1 MNARGYSSTLQ
12 RATNG
17 ILRIYFL
24 NAKQNCLGILPV
36 SLITQIGLFYP
47 LYFCKKFE
55 MNVTTRYATF
65 LLLSLFFAADSL
77 FAQIAIPTVKPNHQ
91 INNELISIDKKID
104 AVTNQASL
112 PEVKKQRILDAYQAA
127 KNNLKELSAIERQ
140 IQEIQQQLQELPSK
154 IEQLEKSIQKVDEEI
169 KKQAHEELS
178 HFSSDEL
185 NQRLVVEKTYQSALK
200 SSITQLEVLI
210 AEQLLQ
216 PQQIRKQI
224 VETKDALINTE
235 QELAALK
242 TVKNKQ
248 ERDARKSQLSSAY
261 SRLNAT
267 LTWLDLEN
275 IIHPLRLESNNL
287 ELQFLKTKRTQ
298 LSNQIDHID
307 DFLTQKEQQEI
318 DQEQIALIRAQ
329 KEAAGKHPIIQ
340 TVAQENIRYNQLLR
354 EISIKEELYLDLTK
368 EIEARSQQ
376 IEKDFQSAEKKIE
389 LAGIRPS
396 LGNLLREQRRDL
408 PLAKNYKKQIDI
420 IHHEIAQAGVE
431 QFQLEEAK
439 KTLVDIDQALQARLS
454 TEVSDRLHDSEMLQ
468 LRIELDKLLN
478 EQKTLVFKLT
488 TVYSEYSTILTD
500 VDFSLQHLISL
511 GEKFNH
517 YLNERLLWVPSAPVI
532 NKHYLLEI
540 YQSILWISQVSHWQQ
555 AAFDLRNSINS
566 RQALTLLGI
575 LTIGLLILFRRKIR
589 NNLQNLL
596 EKSRKIYADR
606 FEFTFYSLG
615 YVFLLALP
623 LPMIMA
629 FIGWLLLMNGQVAV
643 FSHTVADG
651 LLAAAVPLLIMQVVY
666 LLFMPQGVVQSMF
679 NWHEHSIQ
687 LIHRQLKWIRLV
699 AIPVMFFIGMFA
711 DQVDSKH
718 SYTLGRMAL
727 IIGMLAMAYILHRFA
742 HPKKGLGKYFYQENP
757 NNWRSRLRYLWYSI
771 SVLIPLIIIGFA
783 IAGYYQSALELQQ
796 KLVILLRMV
805 FFSALLHGIIVRWLM
820 LTNRRLALQNA
831 RKKRKLQE
839 QAEDKD
845 KTGADV
851 INPEEELILDIPKI
865 NEQSKKLLNTAI
877 FVFLVIGSGLVLRDI
892 FPALSVFDQVV
903 LWQHA
908 ALVDG
913 QESLQPITL
922 VNIFISIICLLLMLI
937 FVKNFPSLIDLFC
950 AGKYS
955 MSAGSRYAAIQLTG
969 YAVVIITFIAI
980 TDQLGGSWSQV
991 QWLVAAMGVGLGFGL
1006 QEIFANMVSGIILL
1020 FERPIRVGDTVTV
1033 GDISGKVTRI
1043 QMRATTIVDW
1053 DQKELIVPNKM
1064 FITDKVINWTLTD
1077 PVTRVVIPVGIAY
1090 DADEAQALRILKQ
1103 VTEESPWVLK
1113 EPEPTVFFVGFGD
1126 SSLDFSLRIFVS
1138 AMEDRLPATDD
1149 IHRRIRCAFK
1159 EHNIEIPFPQRDLH
1173 IRSSPFATEAN
1184 II

>member
-1 MNARGYSSTLQ
+1 
-12 RATNG
+12 
-17 ILRIYFL
+17 
-24 NAKQNCLGILPV
+24 
-36 SLITQIGLFYP
+36 
-47 LYFCKKFE
+47 
-55 MNVTTRYATF
+55 MNVTAHWTVF
-65 LLLSLFFAADSL
+65 LLLSLFFAADGL
-77 FAQIAIPTVKPNHQ
+77 FAQVAIPTVKPVHQ
-91 INNELISIDKKID
+91 ANNELTSIGKKID
-104 AVTNQASL
+104 AITNQTNLS
-112 PEVKKQRILDAYQAA
+112 EVEKQRILSAYQAA
-127 KNNLKELSAIERQ
+127 KNNLEELSAIERKT
-140 IQEIQQQLQELPSK
+140 QEIQHQLRELPAK
-154 IEQLEKSIQKVDEEI
+154 IKQLEKSIQEADEQI
-169 KKQAHEELS
+169 KNQAHEELS
-178 HFSSDEL
+178 QISSDEL
-185 NQRLVVEKTYQSALK
+185 NQRLVIEKTYQSALK
-200 SSITQLEVLI
+200 SSISQLEALI
-210 AEQLLQ
+210 AEQLQQ
-216 PQQIRKQI
+216 PQQTRKQI
-224 VETKDALINTE
+224 AETRDALVKTE
-235 QELAALK
+235 QELATLK

-248 ERDARKSQLSSAY
+248 ERDARKSQLMSSY
-261 SRLNAT
+261 NRLNAT

-287 ELQFLKTKRTQ
+287 ELQFLKTKHKQ

-329 KEAAGKHPIIQ
+329 KEADGKHPVIQ
-340 TVAQENIRYNQLLR
+340 TVTQENIHYNQLLR
-354 EISIKEELYLDLTK
+354 EIGIKEELYLDLTE

-376 IEKDFQSAEKKIE
+376 IQKDFQSAEKKIE

-408 PLAKNYKKQIDI
+408 PLAKNYKKQVDI

-431 QFQLEEAK
+431 QLQLEEAK
-439 KTLVDIDQALQARLS
+439 KTLMDIGQALQARLS
-454 TEVSDRLHDSEMLQ
+454 TEFSDQIHESEILQ
-468 LRIELDKLLN
+468 VRNELDKLLN
-478 EQKTLVFKLT
+478 EQKMLVLKLT
-488 TVYSEYSTILTD
+488 TAYSEYSTILTD
-500 VDFSLQHLISL
+500 ADFSLQQLLSL
-511 GEKFNH
+511 GKKFNS
-517 YLNERLLWVPSAPVI
+517 YLNEHLLWVPSAPVI

-540 YQSILWISQVSHWQQ
+540 YQSVLWISQVSHWQQ
-555 AAFDLRNSINS
+555 AAIDLRHSTNS
-566 RQALTLLGI
+566 RLAPTLLGI
-575 LTIGLLILFRRKIR
+575 LIIGLLILFRRRIR
-589 NNLQNLL
+589 NNLENLL
-596 EKSRKIYADR
+596 EKSKKIYADR
-606 FEFTFYSLG
+606 FVFTFYGLG

-623 LPMIMA
+623 LPLIMA
-629 FIGWLLLMNGQVAV
+629 FIGWLLLINAQVAI
-643 FSHTVADG
+643 FSHAVADG
-651 LLAAAVPLLIMQVVY
+651 LLTAAVPLLIMQFFY
-666 LLFMPQGVVQSMF
+666 LLFAPNGFVQSMLG
-679 NWHEHSIQ
+679 WHEHSIQ
-687 LIHRQLKWIRLV
+687 LMHRQLNWLRLV
-699 AIPVMFFIGMFA
+699 VIPVMFLIGMFA
-711 DQVDSKH
+711 DRVDSEH
-718 SYTLGRMAL
+718 SYTLGRMAF
-727 IIGMLAMAYILHRFA
+727 IIAMLAMAYVLHCFA
-742 HPKKGLGKYFYQENP
+742 HPDKGLGKDFYQANP
-757 NNWRSRLRYLWYSI
+757 NGWLYRLRYLWYSI
-771 SVLIPLIIIGFA
+771 LVLTPLIIIGFA

-805 FFSALLHGIIVRWLM
+805 FFSALLHGIVKRWLM

-845 KTGADV
+845 KTGAGV

-865 NEQSKKLLNTAI
+865 NEQSEKLLNTAI

-908 ALVDG
+908 AFVDG

-950 AGKYS
+950 VGKYR

-1103 VTEESPWVLK
+1103 VIKESPLVLK
-1113 EPEPTVFFVGFGD
+1113 EPKPKVFLVGFGE
-1126 SSLDFSLRIFVS
+1126 SSLDFSLRVFVRE
-1138 AMEDRLPATDD
+1138 MEDRLPAADD
-1149 IHRRIRCAFK
+1149 IHRKIRLAFK

-1184 II
+1184 VI

>member
-1 MNARGYSSTLQ
+1 
-12 RATNG
+12 
-17 ILRIYFL
+17 
-24 NAKQNCLGILPV
+24 
-36 SLITQIGLFYP
+36 
-47 LYFCKKFE
+47 
-55 MNVTTRYATF
+55 MNVTARWTAF
-65 LLLSLFFAADSL
+65 LLLSLFFAADVL
-77 FAQIAIPTVKPNHQ
+77 FAQIAKPSIKPVQ
-91 INNELISIDKKID
+91 QTNNELTTISKKID
-104 AVTNQASL
+104 AITHQTNLS
-112 PEVKKQRILDAYQAA
+112 EVEKQRILSAYQAA
-127 KNNLKELSAIERQ
+127 ENNLEELTAIERKTKK
-140 IQEIQQQLQELPSK
+140 IQLQLQELPIK
-154 IEQLEKSIQKVDEEI
+154 IKQLEKSIQETDEQI
-169 KKQAHEELS
+169 KNQANEELS
-178 HFSSDEL
+178 KFSSDEL
-185 NQRLVVEKTYQSALK
+185 NQRLVIEKTYRSALK
-200 SSITQLEVLI
+200 SSINQLEALI
-210 AEQLLQ
+210 AEQLQQ

-224 VETKDALINTE
+224 AEARDALVKTE
-235 QELAALK
+235 QELATLK
-242 TVKNKQ
+242 TVKNRQ

-261 SRLNAT
+261 NKLNAT

-275 IIHPLRLESNNL
+275 IIHPLRLESNDL

-354 EISIKEELYLDLTK
+354 EIGIKEELYLDLTK
-368 EIEARSQQ
+368 EIEARNQQ

-454 TEVSDRLHDSEMLQ
+454 TEVSDRLDDSEMLQ

-488 TVYSEYSTILTD
+488 TAYSEYSTILTD

-555 AAFDLRNSINS
+555 ATFDLRNSINS

-623 LPMIMA
+623 LPMIMTL
-629 FIGWLLLMNGQVAV
+629 IGWLLLMNGQVAV

-651 LLAAAVPLLIMQVVY
+651 LLAAAVPLLIMQVLY

-687 LIHRQLKWIRLV
+687 LIRRQLKWIRLV

-757 NNWRSRLRYLWYSI
+757 NSWRSRLRYLWYSS

-796 KLVILLRMV
+796 KLVILLRLL
-805 FFSALLHGIIVRWLM
+805 FFSALLHSIVMRWLM

-839 QAEDKD
+839 QADDSD
-845 KTGADV
+845 KTSAGA
-851 INPEEELILDIPKI
+851 INPEEALILDIPMI
-865 NEQSKKLLNTAI
+865 NKQSKKLLDTAI

-892 FPALSVFDQVV
+892 FPALSIFDQVV
-903 LWQHA
+903 LWHHM
-908 ALVDG
+908 ALIDG

-922 VNIFISIICLLLMLI
+922 VNLFICFVYFLLMLI

-969 YAVVIITFIAI
+969 YTVIMITFIAI
-980 TDQLGGSWSQV
+980 ADELGGNWSKV

-1064 FITDKVINWTLTD
+1064 FITDKLVNWTLSD

-1090 DADEAQALRILKQ
+1090 GADEEQALRIFTQ
-1103 VTEESPWVLK
+1103 VINESPLVLK
-1113 EPEPTVFFVGFGD
+1113 EPEPTVYFVGFGE

-1138 AMEDRLPATDD
+1138 VMEDRYPAIDD
-1149 IHRRIRCAFK
+1149 IHRRIRRAFK

-1173 IRSSPFATEAN
+1173 IRSSVFGTETN
-1184 II
+1184 VI